1 MSQTPIA
8 DMVATLLAS
17 GVKPSVIVEAVRTVE
32 AIRSRSSM
40 RNARLE
46 RARALSRDRQ
56 RRYRERQRQKKS
68 FPPTVGGVQ

>member
-1 MSQTPIA
+1 LSDTPIT
-8 DMVATLLAS
+8 DFLGRIVAAGAS
-17 GVKPSVIVEAVRTVE
+17 AAVVLEAVRLIE
-32 AIRSRSSM
+32 AIASRSSM